1 MKISILGTNGF
12 LSTAIAKY
20 ANEAGW
26 NLDMYGLNEPTAHKF
41 DNFYKVNLMDA
52 ELDCSGL
59 LASEIIIYAI
69 GAGIQS
75 NLKEGND
82 LIYNLNVTVPVRIC
96 NALKVAG
103 YQGKFITFGSVFE
116 MGETTEERFFTEEDI
131 QTSLAV
137 APNDYTV
144 SKRMLTRFISSYKH
158 EFTHW
163 HFIIPTIYGES
174 ENPKRLIPYTINAI
188 KNGEELH
195 FTAGDQTRQYIHVSE
210 VPRMIDMAYKKN
222 IPSGIYNIQGKETIT
237 VKEIVTLIH
246 KVLGK
251 QVAEGCFGSAQRVDV
266 GMKYLALDGSKL
278 KTAINFVATIR
289 LEDIIKRY

>member
-96 NALKVAG
+96 NAIKAAG
-103 YQGKFITFGSVFE
+103 YQGKFITFCSVFE
-116 MGETTEERFFTEEDI
+116 MGETT
-131 QTSLAV
+131 
-137 APNDYTV
+137 
-144 SKRMLTRFISSYKH
+144 
-158 EFTHW
+158 
-163 HFIIPTIYGES
+163 
-174 ENPKRLIPYTINAI
+174 
-188 KNGEELH
+188 
-195 FTAGDQTRQYIHVSE
+195 
-210 VPRMIDMAYKKN
+210 
-222 IPSGIYNIQGKETIT
+222 
-237 VKEIVTLIH
+237 
-246 KVLGK
+246 
-251 QVAEGCFGSAQRVDV
+251 
-266 GMKYLALDGSKL
+266 
-278 KTAINFVATIR
+278 
-289 LEDIIKRY
+289 